1 MKRRISDWAL
11 PLLRLYMGGNAVVTW
26 HNATTNPQ
34 ALLYRTA
41 AGNPDGQTLVWFMGL
56 FGLILIIDLFI
67 NDILPEK
74 FHWNGAIKYR
84 HFLILAL
91 AFCYIAQL
99 FVGTMGG
106 QVLHLL
112 IYNLWNAGMI
122 MTAAFLDAKSR
133 SRNSL
138 CVVTCS

>member
-1 MKRRISDWAL
+1 MKRRISDRAL
-11 PLLRLYMGGNAVVTW
+11 PLLRLYMGGNAIVAW
-26 HNATTNPQ
+26 HNATTNPS
-34 ALLYRTA
+34 ALLYRVA
-41 AGNPDGQTLVWFMGL
+41 FGSSDGQTLVWFMGF
-56 FGLILIIDLFI
+56 FGLALIADLFI

-74 FHWNGAIKYR
+74 YHWKGALKYR
-84 HFLILAL
+84 HFLLLAL

-99 FVGTMGG
+99 FVGSMGG

-122 MTAAFLDAKSR
+122 MMAAFLDAKSR